1 MIEKKCEYCG
11 KTMLLESSKSKKR
24 FCNRSC
30 ANLSAYEVD
39 TDMDYAWERLQ
50 GRLWKCR
57 YVDSGEIACRVRRC
71 SKCGWNPEVA
81 EARTETIRQRYLAQ
95 AAEGTTEAT

>member
-11 KTMLLESSKSKKR
+11 KVMTTGQVRKGNR
-24 FCNRSC
+24 FCSTKC
-30 ANLSAYEVD
+30 ASLGVYEADVD
-39 TDMDYAWERLQ
+39 RDYPWERLP
-50 GRLWKCR
+50 GRMWKCR
-57 YVDSGEIACRVRRC
+57 YVESGEIACRGRRC

-81 EARTETIRQRYLAQ
+81 EARTEAIRQRNLAQ